1 MLLEVFN
8 SASIMLQDSLND
20 ALEAAYIVFK
30 GVNIA
35 FRSCR

>member
-30 GVNIA
+30 GGQYC
-35 FRSCR
+35 F